1 MRSVAIVAAD
11 HEELRNSDLRKISDT
26 ITRLAAFR
34 VGRGFQTN
42 GQHHDR
48 LSDQGDFGSNPGA
61 LRARIHVPDDL
72 TEAAPLVVVLH
83 GCTQTAAGYDDGS
96 GWSQLADQE
105 GFALLFPEQQ
115 RANNPNLCFNWFV
128 PGDTKRNGGEALSIR
143 QMIEAV
149 VVAHGLDRRRIF
161 ITGLSAGGA
170 MTSVML
176 ACYPEIFAGGAII
189 AGLPYGSA
197 KTIPEAFDR
206 MRGHGMPSERQ
217 LQKALRDASPHQ
229 GPWPSISVWHGS
241 ADQTVTSSNA
251 DAIIGQWR
259 AIHGLDARSTRSEI
273 VDGHSRRV
281 WCNAQG
287 QELIEEYRIAGM
299 GHGTPLDTAGD
310 AALGVGGPFMLDAGI
325 SSTRHIARFWG
336 IAKPCVKRDAKI
348 KPAKANNE
356 ALAPGFARAFSTPKA
371 GVPNVPSLCETC
383 KHPAFSKAQL
393 RRGDTKSH
401 RGRPAI
407 GRLDAL
413 ASR

>member
-1 MRSVAIVAAD
+1 M
-11 HEELRNSDLRKISDT
+11 RKISDT

-34 VGRGFQTN
+34 AGQGFQSNGEGRG
-42 GQHHDR
+42 R
-48 LSDQGDFGSNPGA
+48 LSDMRDFGSNPGA
-61 LRARIHVPDDL
+61 LRARIYVPDDL
-72 TEAAPLVVVLH
+72 PEAAPLVVVLH

-128 PGDTKRNGGEALSIR
+128 PSDTKRNGGEALSIR

-149 VVAHGLDRRRIF
+149 VVEYGLDRGRIF

-170 MTSVML
+170 MTSAML
-176 ACYPEIFAGGAII
+176 ACYPEVFAGGAII

-206 MRGHGMPSERQ
+206 MRGHGMLSERQ

-241 ADQTVTSSNA
+241 ADQTVASPNA
-251 DAIIGQWR
+251 DAIIAQWR
-259 AIHGLDARSTRSEI
+259 AIHGLDARSTRSEK
-273 VDGHSRRV
+273 VGGHSRHV
-281 WCNAQG
+281 WCDAKG

-310 AALGVGGPFMLDAGI
+310 AALAVGGPFMLDIGI
-325 SSTRHIARFWG
+325 SSTWHIARFWG
-336 IAKPCVKRDAKI
+336 IAKPCVKRDAKV
-348 KPAKANNE
+348 KPARANSE
-356 ALAPGFARAFSTPKA
+356 ALAPSFARAFSMPKVA
-371 GVPNVPSLCETC
+371 VPNVPHSE
-383 KHPAFSKAQL
+383 KRANFPPSQKPNSAAGIRKVIEEAL
-393 RRGDTKSH
+393 RSAGLMH
-401 RGRPAI
+401 
-407 GRLDAL
+407 
-413 ASR
+413 

>member
-1 MRSVAIVAAD
+1 M
-11 HEELRNSDLRKISDT
+11 RKISDT

-34 VGRGFQTN
+34 AGQGFQAN
-42 GQHHDR
+42 GQHRDR

-61 LRARIHVPDDL
+61 LRARNYVPDDL
-72 TEAAPLVVVLH
+72 PDGAPLVVVLH
-83 GCTQTAAGYDDGS
+83 GCTQTAAGYDHGS

-128 PGDTKRNGGEALSIR
+128 PSDTKRNGGEALSIR
-143 QMIEAV
+143 RMVEAMV
-149 VVAHGLDRRRIF
+149 LAHGLDPKRIF

-176 ACYPEIFAGGAII
+176 ACYPEVFAGGAII

-206 MRGHGMPSERQ
+206 MRGHGMPSDPQ
-217 LQKALRDASPHQ
+217 LQKALRHASPHQ

-241 ADQTVTSSNA
+241 TDQTVASSNA
-251 DAIIGQWR
+251 DAIVEQWR
-259 AIHGLDARSTRSEI
+259 AVHGLDACSTRSEM

-287 QELIEEYRIAGM
+287 QELIEEYRIARM

-310 AALGVGGPFMLDAGI
+310 AALGAAGPYMLDIGI

-336 IAKPCVKRDAKI
+336 IAKQSVKRDAKT
-348 KPAKANNE
+348 KPAKANNA
-356 ALAPGFARAFSTPKA
+356 ALAPGFARAFSMPKA
-371 GVPNVPSLCETC
+371 GVPNVPHSAKRANIPLSQKPNSAAGIRKVIE
-383 KHPAFSKAQL
+383 
-393 RRGDTKSH
+393 
-401 RGRPAI
+401 
-407 GRLDAL
+407 DAL
-413 ASR
+413 RSAGLMH

>member
-1 MRSVAIVAAD
+1 M
-11 HEELRNSDLRKISDT
+11 RKISDT

-34 VGRGFQTN
+34 AGPGFQTN
-42 GQHHDR
+42 CQGRDR
-48 LSDQGDFGSNPGA
+48 LSDLGDFGSNPGA

-83 GCTQTAAGYDDGS
+83 GCTQTAAGYDHGS

-115 RANNPNLCFNWFV
+115 RANNANLCFNWFV
-128 PGDTKRNGGEALSIR
+128 PSDTKRNGGEALSIR
-143 QMIEAV
+143 QMIETMV
-149 VVAHGLDRRRIF
+149 LAHGLDRGRIF

-170 MTSVML
+170 MTSAML

-217 LQKALRDASPHQ
+217 LQKALRDASQHQ
-229 GPWPSISVWHGS
+229 GPWPPISVWHGS
-241 ADQTVTSSNA
+241 SDQTVASSNA
-251 DAIIGQWR
+251 DAIIAQWR
-259 AIHGLDARSTRSEI
+259 AIHGLDVRSTRSEK
-273 VDGHSRRV
+273 VDGHSRYV
-281 WCNAQG
+281 WCNAKG

-299 GHGTPLDTAGD
+299 GHGTPLDAAGD
-310 AALGVGGPFMLDAGI
+310 AALGVGGPFMLDIGI

-356 ALAPGFARAFSTPKA
+356 ALAPGFTRAFSMPKA
-371 GVPNVPSLCETC
+371 GVPNVPHSA
-383 KHPAFSKAQL
+383 KRANIPRSQKPNSAAGL
-393 RRGDTKSH
+393 RKV
-401 RGRPAI
+401 I
-407 GRLDAL
+407 EDAL
-413 ASR
+413 RSAGLMH

>member
-1 MRSVAIVAAD
+1 MRSVAVVAAD
-11 HEELRNSDLRKISDT
+11 HKELRISDLRKISDT
-26 ITRLAAFR
+26 IARLAALR
-34 VGRGFQTN
+34 AGQDIQAN
-42 GQHHDR
+42 GQGRDW

-61 LRARIHVPDDL
+61 LRARIYVPDDL
-72 TEAAPLVVVLH
+72 PEAAPLVVVLH
-83 GCTQTAAGYDDGS
+83 GCTQTAAGYDHGS

-115 RANNPNLCFNWFV
+115 RANNANLCFNWFV

-143 QMIEAV
+143 QMIETMV
-149 VVAHGLDRRRIF
+149 LAHGLDRGRIF

-170 MTSVML
+170 MTSAML
-176 ACYPEIFAGGAII
+176 ACYPEIFAGGGII

-217 LQKALRDASPHQ
+217 LQKALRDASSHQ

-241 ADQTVTSSNA
+241 ADQTVVASNA
-251 DAIIGQWR
+251 DAIIAQWR
-259 AIHGLDARSTRSEI
+259 SIHGLDARSTRSEM
-273 VDGHSRRV
+273 VDGHSRGV

-356 ALAPGFARAFSTPKA
+356 ALAPGFARAFSMPKA
-371 GVPNVPSLCETC
+371 GFPMSLTLRNVQTSRL
-383 KHPAFSKAQL
+383 L
-393 RRGDTKSH
+393 RSPTLPRGYEKS
-401 RGRPAI
+401 
-407 GRLDAL
+407 
-413 ASR
+413 

>member
-1 MRSVAIVAAD
+1 M
-11 HEELRNSDLRKISDT
+11 RKISDT
-26 ITRLAAFR
+26 IARLAALR
-34 VGRGFQTN
+34 AGQDIQAN
-42 GQHHDR
+42 GQGRDW

-61 LRARIHVPDDL
+61 LRARIYVPDDL
-72 TEAAPLVVVLH
+72 PEAAPLVVVLH
-83 GCTQTAAGYDDGS
+83 GCTQTAAGYDHGS

-115 RANNPNLCFNWFV
+115 RANNANLCFNWFV

-143 QMIEAV
+143 QMIETMV
-149 VVAHGLDRRRIF
+149 LAHRLDRGRIF

-170 MTSVML
+170 MTSAML

-197 KTIPEAFDR
+197 KTVPEAFDR

-229 GPWPSISVWHGS
+229 GPWPSISLWHGS
-241 ADQTVTSSNA
+241 ADQTVVSSNA
-251 DAIIGQWR
+251 DAIIAQWR
-259 AIHGLDARSTRSEI
+259 AVHGLDARSTRSEM

-325 SSTRHIARFWG
+325 SSTWHIARFWG

-371 GVPNVPSLCETC
+371 GVPNVPHSA
-383 KHPAFSKAQL
+383 KRANIPPSQKPNSAAGL
-393 RRGDTKSH
+393 RNV
-401 RGRPAI
+401 I
-407 GRLDAL
+407 EDAL
-413 ASR
+413 RSAGLMH

>member
-1 MRSVAIVAAD
+1 MRSAGAILAAKAED
-11 HEELRNSDLRKISDT
+11 ADLRKISNT

-34 VGRGFQTN
+34 AGQGFRSN
-42 GQHHDR
+42 GQGHDR
-48 LSDQGDFGSNPGA
+48 LSDLVDFGSNPGA
-61 LRARIHVPDDL
+61 LRARIYIPDDL
-72 TEAAPLVVVLH
+72 PEAAPLVVVLH
-83 GCTQTAAGYDDGS
+83 GCTQTAAGYDHGS
-96 GWSQLADQE
+96 GWSQLSDQD

-143 QMIEAV
+143 QMIEAAV
-149 VVAHGLDRRRIF
+149 VEYGLDRARIF

-176 ACYPEIFAGGAII
+176 ACYPEVFAGGAII

-206 MRGHGMPSERQ
+206 MRGHGAPSERQ
-217 LQKALRDASPHQ
+217 LQKALRDASPHK

-241 ADQTVTSSNA
+241 ADQTVASSNA
-251 DAIIGQWR
+251 DAIVGQWR
-259 AIHGLDARSTRSEI
+259 AIHGLDARSIRSEN

-310 AALGVGGPFMLDAGI
+310 AALGAGGPFMLDIGI
-325 SSTRHIARFWG
+325 SSTSHIVRFWC
-336 IAKPCVKRDAKI
+336 IAKSGTTRAKTRPVKASGEARSASLSTALSLPEIEIAKI
-348 KPAKANNE
+348 PQPAPRTASEKC
-356 ALAPGFARAFSTPKA
+356 LPSRG
-371 GVPNVPSLCETC
+371 PNATAEIRKVIE
-383 KHPAFSKAQL
+383 
-393 RRGDTKSH
+393 
-401 RGRPAI
+401 
-407 GRLDAL
+407 DAL
-413 ASR
+413 RSAGLMRNV